1 MSKKAPLLSLFVAL
15 VILACSATDIPYLIP
30 ATPTLPPTATAI
42 PPTATP
48 SLAIFP
54 THTFTPTLIGI
65 HTENAPTFPP
75 PLTATPA
82 PTATATT
89 TAATA
94 GVPTAA
100 ATGLAG
106 TGFDAINLSS
116 AIFYWGA
123 CEPTTVTVTATVTN
137 PAQVDGL
144 VLFTR
149 VGDKTSG
156 SSTAWD
162 KGTSMALVGPGVYSR
177 TLNGVHMDVTR
188 DSWIQFQLV
197 GTDAQNIVVAR
208 SAVYHEALSLSPCP

>member
-1 MSKKAPLLSLFVAL
+1 MANKTPLLSLLIAI
-15 VILACSATDIPYLIP
+15 VILACSTTDIPFLIS
-30 ATPTLPPTATAI
+30 ATPTLPPTATPI

-65 HTENAPTFPP
+65 HTEIAPTFPP
-75 PLTATPA
+75 PLTATSA
-82 PTATATT
+82 PTATATA

-94 GVPTAA
+94 SVPTAA
-100 ATGLAG
+100 GTGLAG
-106 TGFDAINLSS
+106 TGFAAINLSS
-116 AIFYWGA
+116 AVFYWGA

-137 PAQVDGL
+137 LAQVDGL

-149 VGDKTSG
+149 VGNKVSG
-156 SSTAWD
+156 LATAWD

-188 DSWIQFQLV
+188 DSWIQFQVV
-197 GTDAQNIVVAR
+197 GTDAQDNVVVR
-208 SAVYHEALSLSPCP
+208 SPVYHDALSLSPCP